1 MPILDP
7 NTLEIFSHS
16 ADQTRRV
23 GMRLGS
29 ILKAGDIVC
38 LSGDLGSGK
47 TTLVQGVGRG
57 WGSVDP
63 VSSPT
68 FILVN
73 EYRRPDGLVLNHL
86 DAYRM
91 AGPGE
96 AVDLDLELMMEKG
109 PLVIEW
115 PERIEDVLP
124 KQRLW
129 VDLRW
134 LADEQ
139 RGLKICGTG
148 EHYQQMLVELRRRI
162 FGGV

>member
-23 GMRLGS
+23 GLRLGAL
-29 ILKAGDIVC
+29 LKPGDIVC

-47 TTLVQGVGRG
+47 TTLVQGIGRG
-57 WGSVDP
+57 WGSIDP

-73 EYRRPDGLVLNHL
+73 EYRRPDGITLSHL

-91 AGPGE
+91 AAASE
-96 AVDLDLELMMEKG
+96 AEDLDVNLMLERG
-109 PLVIEW
+109 PVVVEW
-115 PERIEDVLP
+115 PEKIDPVLP
-124 KQRLW
+124 PQRIW

-139 RGLKICGTG
+139 RGLKFSGSG
-148 EHYQQMLVELRRRI
+148 ERYQEMLVELRRRI

>member
-23 GMRLGS
+23 GLRLGGL
-29 ILKAGDIVC
+29 LKPGDVVC

-47 TTLVQGVGRG
+47 TTLVQGIGRG
-57 WGSVDP
+57 WGSIDP

-73 EYRRPDGLVLNHL
+73 EYRRPDGQILNHL

-91 AGPGE
+91 ASASE
-96 AVDLDLELMMEKG
+96 AEDLDLGLMLEKG

-115 PERIEDVLP
+115 PEKVDEVLP
-124 KQRLW
+124 RQRVW

-139 RGLKICGTG
+139 RGLKFAGSG
-148 EHYQQMLVELRRRI
+148 ERYQNLLVELRRRI

>member
-16 ADQTRRV
+16 SDQTRRV
-23 GMRLGS
+23 GLRLGAL
-29 ILKAGDIVC
+29 LKPGDIVC

-47 TTLVQGVGRG
+47 TTLVQGIGRG
-57 WGSVDP
+57 WGSIDP
-63 VSSPT
+63 ISSPT

-73 EYRRPDGLVLNHL
+73 EYRRADGITLSHL

-91 AGPGE
+91 AAASE
-96 AVDLDLELMMEKG
+96 AEDLDVGLMLERG
-109 PLVIEW
+109 PLVVEW
-115 PERIEDVLP
+115 PEKIDKVLP
-124 KQRLW
+124 PERMW

-139 RGLKICGTG
+139 RGLRFKGSG
-148 EHYQQMLVELRRRI
+148 DRYQDMLVELRRRI

>member
-16 ADQTRRV
+16 SDQTRRV
-23 GMRLGS
+23 GLRLGGL
-29 ILKAGDIVC
+29 LKAGDLVC

-57 WGSVDP
+57 WGIIDP

-73 EYRRPDGLVLNHL
+73 EYRRPEGLILYHL

-91 AGPGE
+91 VDASE
-96 AVDLDLELMMEKG
+96 AEDLDIGLMLEKG
-109 PLVIEW
+109 PLVVEW
-115 PERIEDVLP
+115 PEKITRVLP
-124 KQRLW
+124 RERLW

-139 RGLKICGTG
+139 RGLKISGSG
-148 EHYQQMLVELRRRI
+148 ERYQDMLVELRRRI